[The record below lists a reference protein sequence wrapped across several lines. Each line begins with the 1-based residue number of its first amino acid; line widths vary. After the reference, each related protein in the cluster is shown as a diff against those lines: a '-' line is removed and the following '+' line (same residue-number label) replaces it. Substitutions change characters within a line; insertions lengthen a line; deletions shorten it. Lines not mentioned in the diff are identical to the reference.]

1 MACSY
6 GGQALI
12 EGVMM
17 RGKHTQAMCARLEDG
32 RIVSEVEEFTLL
44 SQRNKFLSL
53 PLVRGVCSMIDS
65 LISGMQAIVWSTNV
79 SLAEDEE
86 EEELSPMEIAVTLII
101 SLGLGVL
108 LFFLLPV
115 VIAHFLQPL
124 IPGNFLQNIFEG
136 IVRVGV
142 FLLYLVLITRMKEIR
157 RVFQYHGAEHKT
169 IHCYEA
175 GEELTPENAMKH
187 TRLHPRCGTSF
198 LFIVMVISIFVF
210 ALVGVENFA
219 WRLLSRVILLP
230 VIAGVSYEV
239 LRFCGKHMDKAWVR
253 AIAWP
258 GMQLQRLTTA
268 EPDRSML
275 EVAIHSLQKVRA
287 REEDPALDPD
297 KADNG
302 AVALANLNDK
312 KLELLVPQ

>member
-44 SQRNKFLSL
+44 SQRNKFLGL

-297 KADNG
+297 QIEG
-302 AVALANLNDK
+302 VAPASAKLNDK
-312 KLELLVPQ
+312 KLELLVP

>member
-44 SQRNKFLSL
+44 SQRNKFLGL

-86 EEELSPMEIAVTLII
+86 EEELSPMELAVTLII

-142 FLLYLVLITRMKEIR
+142 FLLYLVLITRMKESR

-302 AVALANLNDK
+302 AVASANLNDK
-312 KLELLVPQ
+312 KLELLVP

>member
-1 MACSY
+1 MANSY

-32 RIVSEVEEFTLL
+32 RIDSEVEEFTLL
-44 SQRNKFLSL
+44 SQRNKFFAL

-65 LISGMQAIVWSTNV
+65 LVSGMQAIVWSTNV

-86 EEELSPMEIAVTLII
+86 EEELTPMEIAITLII
-101 SLGLGVL
+101 SIGLGVL

-115 VIAHFLQPL
+115 IIAHFLQPL
-124 IPGNFLQNIFEG
+124 IPGNFWQNLFEG

-175 GEELTPENAMKH
+175 GEDLTPENAARH

-198 LFIVMVISIFVF
+198 LFIVMIISIFVF

-219 WRLLSRVILLP
+219 WRLVSRVILLP

-239 LRFCGKHMDKAWVR
+239 LRYCGKHMDKRWVR
-253 AIAWP
+253 AVAWP

-268 EPDRSML
+268 EPDREML
-275 EVAIHSLQKVRA
+275 EVAIHSLQKVRC
-287 REEDPALDPD
+287 REEEGVPDPD
-297 KADNG
+297 EQQQTIAENH
-302 AVALANLNDK
+302 
-312 KLELLVPQ
+312 

>member
-1 MACSY
+1 MAFSY

-44 SQRNKFLSL
+44 SQRNKFLGL

-297 KADNG
+297 QIEG
-302 AVALANLNDK
+302 VAPASAKLNDN
-312 KLELLVPQ
+312 KLELLVP

>member
-53 PLVRGVCSMIDS
+53 PLVRGVCSMVDS

-230 VIAGVSYEV
+230 VIAGVSYEA

>member
-44 SQRNKFLSL
+44 SQRNKFLGL

-287 REEDPALDPD
+287 HEEDPALDPD
-297 KADNG
+297 QIEG
-302 AVALANLNDK
+302 VAPASAKLNDK
-312 KLELLVPQ
+312 KLELLVP

>member
-53 PLVRGVCSMIDS
+53 PLVRGVCSMVDS
-65 LISGMQAIVWSTNV
+65 LISGIQAIVWSTNV

>member
-44 SQRNKFLSL
+44 SQRNKFLGL

-297 KADNG
+297 QMEG
-302 AVALANLNDK
+302 VAPASAKLNDN
-312 KLELLVPQ
+312 KLELLVP

>member
-53 PLVRGVCSMIDS
+53 PLVRGVCSMVDS

-142 FLLYLVLITRMKEIR
+142 FLLYLVLITRRKEIR

>member
-17 RGKHTQAMCARLEDG
+17 RGKRYQAMSARLEDG
-32 RIVSEVEEFTLL
+32 RIVSEVEEFTMLTD
-44 SQRNKFLSL
+44 RHKFFGL
-53 PLVRGVCSMIDS
+53 PFIRGTFNMIDS
-65 LISGMQAIVWSTNV
+65 LISGMKALTWSTNV
-79 SLAEDEE
+79 SLAEDED
-86 EEELSPMEIAVTLII
+86 EEELTPMEIAMTMIVSI
-101 SLGLGVL
+101 GLGIL
-108 LFFLLPV
+108 LFFVLPV
-115 VIAHFLQPL
+115 VIAHYFQPL

-136 IVRVGV
+136 VVRVVV
-142 FLLYLVLITRMKEIR
+142 FLLYLFLISRMKEIR
-157 RVFQYHGAEHKT
+157 RVFQYHGAEHKS

-219 WRLLSRVILLP
+219 WRMASRIVLLP

-239 LRFCGKHMDKAWVR
+239 LRYCGKHMDKAWVR

-258 GMQLQRLTTA
+258 GMQLQRLTTG
-268 EPDRSML
+268 EPDLEML
-275 EVAIHSLQKVRA
+275 EVAIYSLQKVRA
-287 REEDPALDPD
+287 REEDETLDPD
-297 KADNG
+297 Y
-302 AVALANLNDK
+302 K
-312 KLELLVPQ
+312 KPVSA

>member
-44 SQRNKFLSL
+44 SQRNKFLGL

-297 KADNG
+297 KAENG
-302 AVALANLNDK
+302 AVASANLNDK
-312 KLELLVPQ
+312 KLELLVP

>member
-17 RGKHTQAMCARLEDG
+17 RGKRYQAMSARLEDG
-32 RIVSEVEEFTLL
+32 RIVSEVEEFTMLTD
-44 SQRNKFLSL
+44 RHKFFGL
-53 PLVRGVCSMIDS
+53 PFIRGTFNMIDS
-65 LISGMQAIVWSTNV
+65 LISGMKALTWSTNV
-79 SLAEDEE
+79 SLAEDED
-86 EEELSPMEIAVTLII
+86 EEELTPMEIAMTMIVSI
-101 SLGLGVL
+101 GLGIL
-108 LFFLLPV
+108 LFFVLPV
-115 VIAHFLQPL
+115 VIAHYFQPL

-136 IVRVGV
+136 VVRVVV
-142 FLLYLVLITRMKEIR
+142 FLLYLFLISRMKEIR
-157 RVFQYHGAEHKT
+157 RVFQYHGAEHKS

-175 GEELTPENAMKH
+175 GEALTPENAMKH

-219 WRLLSRVILLP
+219 WRMASRIVLLP

-239 LRFCGKHMDKAWVR
+239 LRYCGKHMDKAWVR

-258 GMQLQRLTTA
+258 GMQLQRLTTG
-268 EPDRSML
+268 EPDLEML
-275 EVAIHSLQKVRA
+275 EVAIYSLQKVRA
-287 REEDPALDPD
+287 REEDETLDPD
-297 KADNG
+297 N
-302 AVALANLNDK
+302 K
-312 KLELLVPQ
+312 KPVSA

>member
-17 RGKHTQAMCARLEDG
+17 RGKRYQAMSARLEDG
-32 RIVSEVEEFTLL
+32 RIVSEVEEFTMLTD
-44 SQRNKFLSL
+44 RHKFFGL
-53 PLVRGVCSMIDS
+53 PFIRGTFNMIDS
-65 LISGMQAIVWSTNV
+65 LISGMKALTWSTNV

-86 EEELSPMEIAVTLII
+86 EEELTPMEIAMTMIVSI
-101 SLGLGVL
+101 GLGIL
-108 LFFLLPV
+108 LFFVLPV
-115 VIAHFLQPL
+115 VIAHYFQPL

-136 IVRVGV
+136 VVRVVV
-142 FLLYLVLITRMKEIR
+142 FLLYLFLISRMKEIR
-157 RVFQYHGAEHKT
+157 RVFQYHGAEHKS

-219 WRLLSRVILLP
+219 WRMASRIVLLP

-239 LRFCGKHMDKAWVR
+239 LRYCGKHMDKVWVR

-258 GMQLQRLTTA
+258 GMQLQRLTTG
-268 EPDRSML
+268 EPDSEML
-275 EVAIHSLQKVRA
+275 EVAIYSLQKVRA
-287 REEDPALDPD
+287 REEDETLDPEY
-297 KADNG
+297 KKPL
-302 AVALANLNDK
+302 LAQDA
-312 KLELLVPQ
+312 

>member
-17 RGKHTQAMCARLEDG
+17 RGKRYQAMSARLEDG
-32 RIVSEVEEFTLL
+32 RIVSEVEEFTMLTDR
-44 SQRNKFLSL
+44 QKFFGL
-53 PLVRGVCSMIDS
+53 PFIRGTFNMIDS
-65 LISGMQAIVWSTNV
+65 LISGMKALTWSTNV
-79 SLAEDEE
+79 SLAEDED
-86 EEELSPMEIAVTLII
+86 EEELTPMEIAMTMIVSI
-101 SLGLGVL
+101 GLGIL
-108 LFFLLPV
+108 LFFVLPV
-115 VIAHFLQPL
+115 VIAHYFQPL

-136 IVRVGV
+136 VVRVVV
-142 FLLYLVLITRMKEIR
+142 FLLYLFLISRMKEIR
-157 RVFQYHGAEHKT
+157 RVFQYHGAEHKS

-175 GEELTPENAMKH
+175 GEALTPENAMKH

-219 WRLLSRVILLP
+219 WRMASRIVLLP

-239 LRFCGKHMDKAWVR
+239 LRYCGKHMDKAWVR

-258 GMQLQRLTTA
+258 GMQLQRLTTG
-268 EPDRSML
+268 EPDLEML
-275 EVAIHSLQKVRA
+275 EVAIYSLQKVRA
-287 REEDPALDPD
+287 REEDETLDPD
-297 KADNG
+297 Y
-302 AVALANLNDK
+302 K
-312 KLELLVPQ
+312 KPVSA

>member
-44 SQRNKFLSL
+44 SQRNKFLGL

-302 AVALANLNDK
+302 AVASANLNDK
-312 KLELLVPQ
+312 KLELLVP

>member
-1 MACSY
+1 MAYSY

-17 RGKHTQAMCARLEDG
+17 RGQKTQAMSARLEDG
-32 RIVSEVEEFTLL
+32 RIVSEVEEYTLL
-44 SQRNKFLSL
+44 SQRNSFCAL
-53 PLVRGVCSMIDS
+53 PLVRGVCNMIDS
-65 LISGMQAIVWSTNV
+65 LVGGMQAIVWSTNV

-86 EEELSPMEIAVTLII
+86 EEELTPVEIAVTLVI

-115 VIAHFLQPL
+115 LIAHFLQPL
-124 IPGNFLQNIFEG
+124 IPGNLWQNIFEG
-136 IVRVGV
+136 FVRVGV
-142 FLLYLVLITRMKEIR
+142 FLLYLVLITKMKEIR

-187 TRLHPRCGTSF
+187 SRLHPRCGTSF
-198 LFIVMVISIFVF
+198 LFIVMIISIFVF

-219 WRLLSRVILLP
+219 WRLISRVLLLP
-230 VIAGVSYEV
+230 LIAGVSYEV
-239 LRFCGKHMDKAWVR
+239 LRYCGRHMDKAWVR
-253 AIAWP
+253 LVAWP
-258 GMQLQRLTTA
+258 GMQLQYLTTA
-268 EPDRSML
+268 EPDNSML

-287 REEDPALDPD
+287 LEEDGVQDPD
-297 KADNG
+297 SQGNG
-302 AVALANLNDK
+302 K
-312 KLELLVPQ
+312 

>member
-1 MACSY
+1 MAYSY

-44 SQRNKFLSL
+44 SQRNAFCRL
-53 PLVRGVCSMIDS
+53 PLVRGVCSMLDS

-86 EEELSPMEIAVTLII
+86 EEELTPLEIGVTLAI

-124 IPGNFLQNIFEG
+124 IPGTFLQNIFEG
-136 IVRVGV
+136 LVRVGV

-175 GEELTPENAMKH
+175 GEALTPENAAKH

-198 LFIVMVISIFVF
+198 LFIVMIISIFVF

-219 WRLLSRVILLP
+219 WRLLSRVLLLP

-268 EPDRSML
+268 EPDASML

-297 KADNG
+297 G
-302 AVALANLNDK
+302 
-312 KLELLVPQ
+312 KLTCRY

>member
-17 RGKHTQAMCARLEDG
+17 RGKRYQVMSARLEDG
-32 RIVSEVEEFTLL
+32 RIVSEVEEFTMLTD
-44 SQRNKFLSL
+44 RHKFFGL
-53 PLVRGVCSMIDS
+53 PFIRGTFNMIDS
-65 LISGMQAIVWSTNV
+65 LISGMKALTWSTNV
-79 SLAEDEE
+79 SLAEDED
-86 EEELSPMEIAVTLII
+86 EEELTPMEIAMTMIVSI
-101 SLGLGVL
+101 GLGIL
-108 LFFLLPV
+108 LFFVLPV
-115 VIAHFLQPL
+115 VIAHYFQPL

-136 IVRVGV
+136 VVRVVV
-142 FLLYLVLITRMKEIR
+142 FLLYLFLISRMKEIR
-157 RVFQYHGAEHKT
+157 RVFQYHGAEHKS

-175 GEELTPENAMKH
+175 GEALTPENAMKH

-219 WRLLSRVILLP
+219 WRMASRIVLLP

-239 LRFCGKHMDKAWVR
+239 LRYCGKHMDKAWVR

-258 GMQLQRLTTA
+258 GMQLQRLTTG
-268 EPDRSML
+268 EPDLEML
-275 EVAIHSLQKVRA
+275 EVAIYSLQKVRA
-287 REEDPALDPD
+287 REEDETLDPD
-297 KADNG
+297 Y
-302 AVALANLNDK
+302 K
-312 KLELLVPQ
+312 KPVSA